1 MIKKQIQPFL
11 RWAGGKIHLID
22 KLLQFV
28 PRDFKE
34 RIYRE
39 SFLGGGSMFFALCP
53 PEAILSDLNSHLIN
67 CYRMIRDHPKLVYF
81 YLEQHA
87 NQHSSEFYYKIRDE
101 YNRSK
106 FSIEQAARF
115 IYLNKTSFNGIFR
128 VNKKGEFNVPFGKIN
143 KPALP
148 SLDQLESISSVLKN
162 KKLMTSTYEKILK
175 DAKQDEF
182 IYLDPPYPP
191 LNETA
196 NFTHYTKERFGD
208 NDQIKLSK
216 TAHWLNNQGCLVM
229 ISNADLPKIREL
241 YEGWNMYILPATRWI
256 TCKSIKHKVNEIVI
270 TNYKLKGENYV

>member
-11 RWAGGKIHLID
+11 KWAGGKVHLID

-28 PRDFKE
+28 PKDFEE

-53 PEAILSDLNSHLIN
+53 PKAILSDLNSHLIN
-67 CYRMIRDHPKLVYF
+67 CYKMVRDNPTLVHY
-81 YLEQHA
+81 YLTQFNNKHKP
-87 NQHSSEFYYKIRDE
+87 EFYYEIRDE

-106 FSIEQAARF
+106 FSFKQAARF

-128 VNKKGEFNVPFGKIN
+128 VNKKGKFNVPFGKIN

-148 SLDQLESISSVLKN
+148 SLDQLKSISLILKN
-162 KKLMTSTYEKILK
+162 KTLITSTYEEVLK
-175 DAKQDEF
+175 DAKCDEF

-191 LNETA
+191 LNATSS
-196 NFTHYTKERFGD
+196 FTHYTKERFGED
-208 NDQIKLSK
+208 DQIKLSE
-216 TAHWLNNQGCLVM
+216 TANWLKDQGCLVM

-256 TCKSIKHKVNEIVI
+256 TCKSKKHKVDELVF
-270 TNYKLKGENYV
+270 TNYNFEGGNYV